1 MKSSL
6 AHFVLA
12 LAMAAACCAVGCSP
26 KEVKIP
32 TAYGSR
38 NGFEM
43 TSSVNGTHVLG
54 ELFRHAG
61 YSVRSS
67 NRLSPRIDSSDVI
80 VWIPDSFDPPAQNVR
95 DYLEDWLTEQP
106 GRTLIYVDR
115 DFDAAIEYWNAM
127 LKNGSAED
135 RLVAQ
140 REKGRAQHDYD
151 FIANASDGAF
161 DCEWYSVDRD
171 QPLRRPKQL
180 VGRYAEAIN
189 PAKTDLVL
197 RSRIALSK
205 DWESA
210 NSANLADKLP
220 NSEILLSTKDGL
232 DPIVIR
238 YSDEYDEYDVGSQ
251 LIIVNNGSFL
261 LNQPLVN
268 HEHRKLAAALIEE
281 CGSYGETV
289 TFLESND
296 QGVEI
301 VAASDVSAGRSGWE
315 WLTVWPISP
324 LGLHIALLLI
334 VFCFA
339 SFPIFGRPKRLP
351 ETRSSDFQKHIG
363 ALGELLE
370 ATDDYDYAQ
379 LRVRQ
384 YQQIARGDTVYRR
397 VGRARAKPSN

>member
-1 MKSSL
+1 MKSSISQ
-6 AHFVLA
+6 FVLT
-12 LAMAAACCAVGCSP
+12 LMIAAACLASGCSER
-26 KEVKIP
+26 KVKIP
-32 TAYGSR
+32 TAYGAR
-38 NGFEM
+38 NGYER
-43 TSSVNGTHVLG
+43 TSSVNGTHVFG

-61 YSVRSS
+61 YTVRSS
-67 NRLSPRIDSSDVI
+67 DRLSPRIDGSDVI
-80 VWIPDSFDPPAQNVR
+80 VWVPDTFSAPAQNVR
-95 DYLEDWLTEQP
+95 EYLEEWLLAQP

-115 DFDAAIEYWNAM
+115 DFDGAIEYWDAM
-127 LKNGSAED
+127 LKNADAED
-135 RLVAQ
+135 LLVAQ
-140 REKGRAQHDYD
+140 REKGMAQHDYD
-151 FIANASDGAF
+151 KLSTAYGESY
-161 DCEWYSVDRD
+161 DCEWYAVDRD
-171 QPLRRPKQL
+171 LPLRRPQKL
-180 VGRYAEAIN
+180 TGRYAEEID

-197 RSRIALSK
+197 RSRIKLPK
-205 DWESA
+205 DWES
-210 NSANLADKLP
+210 STTDNLADKLP
-220 NSEILLSTKDGL
+220 NSEIVLSTADGK

-238 YSDEYDEYDVGSQ
+238 YSDEYDEYDIGSQ
-251 LIIVNNGSFL
+251 LIVVNNGSFL

-281 CGSYGETV
+281 CGYGETV
-289 TFLESND
+289 TFLESGDN
-296 QGVEI
+296 GVEI

-339 SFPIFGRPKRLP
+339 AFPIFGRPKRLP

-384 YQQIARGDTVYRR
+384 YQQIARGETVYRR
-397 VGRARAKPSN
+397 VGRARVKP